1 MKKLDR
7 LLISSFIGP
16 FIVTFMIA
24 MFVLLMQIL
33 WLYIDDIAG
42 KGLGFFILMELIA
55 YKCVGLI
62 PMALP
67 LAILISSVMVL
78 GGMAE
83 HYELSSFKSA
93 GVPLLRIMR
102 PLIIF
107 AFCCTIFS
115 YLCSN
120 NLIPVAN
127 LKFGS
132 RMYDIQRQKPALRLD
147 TGVFNDDFDNF
158 AIHIGRKGANDRH
171 IEDVIMYDHSE
182 ASRGTLTE
190 ITAESGEMFATEDGR
205 YFVMHLKNGHQYI
218 ETSPT
223 SARGANSHFPFVR
236 TNYKSWTKIFDLS
249 EFQLART
256 NEELFKQNRN
266 MLSSGQLREAID
278 SIMLKIQER
287 EKSLSNQVASYFSF
301 LATDSTF
308 LTAQVD
314 SLANEEADSLSKTA
328 DDTAAATKVATTT
341 KIDTAAVNAVAV
353 DTPAQIIRRPDST
366 TLKKRLL
373 SPAADTSG
381 NIVVTSAQSRPD
393 LSKIKT
399 KTKEITKVPR
409 TGLSPKVVKLFEDV
423 DTAGSFTAVVEMV
436 DVRDRAEFFSKA
448 RSAASGIRSQA
459 ESALRTLDGMKESEV
474 KHIYELHTKYSMA
487 IVCMIFIFIGA
498 PMGAIVRKGG
508 FGYPILVSIIFF
520 MLFVVLTIFCRKIA
534 ETFVLPAA
542 VAGWLPSAILF
553 PIGLV
558 LTRKA
563 MNDSRLVNMDRY
575 TAFFQNIFK
584 KRENNS

>member
-16 FIVTFMIA
+16 FLVTFMIA

-42 KGLGFFILMELIA
+42 KGLGFFILVELIA

-107 AFCCTIFS
+107 AFFCTFFS

-132 RMYDIQRQKPALRLD
+132 RMYDIQRQKPTLRLD
-147 TGVFNDDFDNF
+147 AGVFNDDFNNF
-158 AIHIGRKGANDRH
+158 AIHIGKKLAKEGS

-190 ITAESGEMFATEDGR
+190 ITAASGEMFTTKDGR
-205 YFVMHLKNGHQYI
+205 YFVMHLKDGHQYI
-218 ETSPT
+218 ESSPT
-223 SARGANSHFPFVR
+223 SARSSNSHFPFVR
-236 TNYKSWTKIFDLS
+236 TNYKTWTKIFDLS

-266 MLSSGQLREAID
+266 MLSSAQLRVAID
-278 SIMLKIQER
+278 SISLKILKR
-287 EKSLSNQVASYFSF
+287 KKTLSNQVANYFSF
-301 LATDSTF
+301 MPIDSTF
-308 LTAQVD
+308 IDADKKSDAMEEAYLRASEDSIRAIDTVYADSMKPSKLTQPLD
-314 SLANEEADSLSKTA
+314 SLAISKKRLATLTKA
-328 DDTAAATKVATTT
+328 AAATPT
-341 KIDTAAVNAVAV
+341 KDSVNPAYLKKLKDRSKPPPKKLSKQVIKILEEV
-353 DTPAQIIRRPDST
+353 DTNGIFQPVID
-366 TLKKRLL
+366 
-373 SPAADTSG
+373 
-381 NIVVTSAQSRPD
+381 
-393 LSKIKT
+393 
-399 KTKEITKVPR
+399 
-409 TGLSPKVVKLFEDV
+409 
-423 DTAGSFTAVVEMV
+423 MV
-436 DVRDRAEFFSKA
+436 DRKQKTEFYSKA
-448 RSAASGIRSQA
+448 RSTARGIQSQA
-459 ESALRTLDGMKESEV
+459 ESAFRTLEQIKESRV
-474 KHIYELHTKYSMA
+474 KHIYDLHTKYSMA
-487 IVCMIFIFIGA
+487 VICMIFIFIGA

-542 VAGWLPSAILF
+542 LAGWVPCAILF
-553 PIGLV
+553 PVGLI

-563 MNDSRLVNMDRY
+563 MNDSKLVNLDRY
-575 TAFFQNIFK
+575 TAFFRKVFK
-584 KRENNS
+584 KKEPED

>member
-42 KGLGFFILMELIA
+42 KGLGFFILVELIA

-93 GVPLLRIMR
+93 GVRLIRVMR

-115 YLCSN
+115 YICSN

-147 TGVFNDDFDNF
+147 AGVFNDDFDNY
-158 AIHIGRKGANDRH
+158 AIHIGRKGTNDRT
-171 IEDVIMYDHSE
+171 IEDIIMYDHSD
-182 ASRGTLTE
+182 ASRGLLTE
-190 ITAESGEMFATEDGR
+190 ITAKSGEMFMTDDGH
-205 YFVMHLKNGHQYI
+205 YFVMHLRDGHQYI

-223 SARGANSHFPFVR
+223 NVRGGGSHFPFVR
-236 TNYKSWTKIFDLS
+236 TSYKSWTKIFDLS

-256 NEELFKQNRN
+256 NEELFKQNRS
-266 MLSSGQLREAID
+266 MLSSGQLRVAID
-278 SIMLKIQER
+278 SITTKILER
-287 EKSLSNQVASYFSF
+287 RKNLSNQVAGYFTF
-301 LATDSTF
+301 MPLDSTF
-308 LTAQVD
+308 LQKSTEVD
-314 SLANEEADSLSKTA
+314 SLAILEANSRVIDSLKEAGPDSVA
-328 DDTAAATKVATTT
+328 LDTATVITLAPE
-341 KIDTAAVNAVAV
+341 IDTLEQ
-353 DTPAQIIRRPDST
+353 DTTPATIST
-366 TLKKRLL
+366 LDTNIAKIKRLKAGKLPTRAISRVEPL
-373 SPAADTSG
+373 SDRVVRLFKDVDTSG
-381 NIVVTSAQSRPD
+381 NFQPVIDMVTSRNQ
-393 LSKIKT
+393 
-399 KTKEITKVPR
+399 
-409 TGLSPKVVKLFEDV
+409 
-423 DTAGSFTAVVEMV
+423 
-436 DVRDRAEFFSKA
+436 AEFYSKA
-448 RSAASGIRSQA
+448 RSSARGIQSQA
-459 ESALRTLDGMKESEV
+459 ESAIRTLDGMLESKI

-487 IVCMIFIFIGA
+487 VVCMIFIFIGA

-534 ETFVLPAA
+534 ETSALPAA
-542 VAGWLPSAILF
+542 VAGWVPCAILF
-553 PIGLV
+553 PIGIV

-563 MNDSRLVNMDRY
+563 MNDSKLVNTDRFA
-575 TAFFQNIFK
+575 AFLRKIFK
-584 KRENNS
+584 KDENKTEDQAVG

>member
-1 MKKLDR
+1 M
-7 LLISSFIGP
+7 ISTFVGP
-16 FIVTFMIA
+16 FIVTFTIA

-42 KGLGFFILMELIA
+42 KGLGFFILVELIA

-93 GVPLLRIMR
+93 GVRLLRVMR

-107 AFCCTIFS
+107 SFCCTIFS
-115 YLCSN
+115 YICSN

-147 TGVFNDDFDNF
+147 AGVFNDDFDNY
-158 AIHIGRKGANDRH
+158 AIHIGRKRSNDRT
-171 IEDVIMYDHSE
+171 IEDIIMYDHSD
-182 ASRGTLTE
+182 ASRGLLTE
-190 ITAESGEMFATEDGR
+190 ITAESGEMFASEDGR
-205 YFVMHLKNGHQYI
+205 YFVMHLRNGHQYI

-223 SARGANSHFPFVR
+223 STRGSSSHFPFVR
-236 TNYKSWTKIFDLS
+236 TNYQTWTKIFDLS

-266 MLSSGQLREAID
+266 MLSSPQLRVAID
-278 SIMLKIQER
+278 SITLKILQR
-287 EKSLSNQVASYFSF
+287 QKSLSNQVASYFTF
-301 LATDSTF
+301 MPNDSTF
-308 LTAQVD
+308 LTESTEDDPEKLYQD
-314 SLANEEADSLSKTA
+314 SMLNAVGDSLSEKF
-328 DDTAAATKVATTT
+328 DT
-341 KIDTAAVNAVAV
+341 VAV
-353 DTPAQIIRRPDST
+353 DTQPQIGRPFDAEVELASDT
-366 TLKKRLL
+366 PEAPSDTDAKDTLTIDRDFSSLRNPRKLDPKNRKVKT
-373 SPAADTSG
+373 DE
-381 NIVVTSAQSRPD
+381 
-393 LSKIKT
+393 LSKAT
-399 KTKEITKVPR
+399 VR
-409 TGLSPKVVKLFEDV
+409 LFEDI
-423 DTAGSFTAVVEMV
+423 DTLGPFQKVIDMV
-436 DVRDRAEFFSKA
+436 STRERTEFYSKSRSSA
-448 RSAASGIRSQA
+448 RGIQSQA
-459 ESALRTLDGMKESEV
+459 ESAIRTLDGMRESKV

-487 IVCMIFIFIGA
+487 VVCMIFIFIGA

-520 MLFVVLTIFCRKIA
+520 MLFVILTIFCRKIA

-542 VAGWLPSAILF
+542 MAGWVPCAILF

-563 MNDSRLVNMDRY
+563 MNDSKLVNLDRY
-575 TAFFQNIFK
+575 TALFQKIFK
-584 KRENNS
+584 KRENKS

>member
-7 LLISSFIGP
+7 LMISTFIGP

-42 KGLGFFILMELIA
+42 KGLGFFILVELIA

-93 GVPLLRIMR
+93 GVRLLRIMR

-147 TGVFNDDFDNF
+147 AGVFNDDFDNY
-158 AIHIGRKGANDRH
+158 AIHIGQKDPNDRT
-171 IEDVIMYDHSE
+171 IKDVIMYDHSD
-182 ASRGTLTE
+182 ASRGLLTE
-190 ITAESGEMFATEDGR
+190 ITAESGEMFASEDGR
-205 YFVMHLKNGHQYI
+205 YFVMHLRNGHQYI

-223 SARGANSHFPFVR
+223 STRGARTNFPFVR
-236 TNYKSWTKIFDLS
+236 TSYKTWTKIFDLS

-266 MLSSGQLREAID
+266 MLSSGQLKVAID
-278 SIMLKIQER
+278 SIEVKIQQR

-301 LATDSTF
+301 MENDSTF
-308 LTAQVD
+308 LTPDSAEVDMEKIMEDSLLGITDSTETALDTTDVD
-314 SLANEEADSLSKTA
+314 S
-328 DDTAAATKVATTT
+328 TAAPTSL
-341 KIDTAAVNAVAV
+341 DTLEEEEEEVPIPL
-353 DTPAQIIRRPDST
+353 DTMGKKQNVRTNISVKQLNPRPQ
-366 TLKKRLL
+366 
-373 SPAADTSG
+373 
-381 NIVVTSAQSRPD
+381 VMQ
-393 LSKIKT
+393 KT
-399 KTKEITKVPR
+399 QRK
-409 TGLSPKVVKLFEDV
+409 GLSAKVVKLFEEI
-423 DTAGSFTAVVEMV
+423 DTTADFQSIIDMLSMRE
-436 DVRDRAEFFSKA
+436 RTEFFSKS
-448 RSAASGIRSQA
+448 RSAARGIQSQA
-459 ESALRTLDGMKESEV
+459 ESAIRTLDSMRESKV

-487 IVCMIFIFIGA
+487 VVCMIFIFIGA

-520 MLFVVLTIFCRKIA
+520 MLFVILTIFCRKIA

-542 VAGWLPSAILF
+542 AAGWLPCAILF

-563 MNDSRLVNMDRY
+563 MNDSKLVNLDRY
-575 TAFFQNIFK
+575 AAFFRKIFK
-584 KRENNS
+584 KRENKS

>member
-42 KGLGFFILMELIA
+42 KGLGFFILIELIA

-93 GVPLLRIMR
+93 GVRLLRIMR
-102 PLIIF
+102 PLIVF

-115 YLCSN
+115 YICSN

-147 TGVFNDDFDNF
+147 AGVFNDDFDNY
-158 AIHIGRKGANDRH
+158 AIHIGRKGANDRT
-171 IEDVIMYDHSE
+171 IEDIIMYDHSD
-182 ASRGTLTE
+182 ASRGLLTE
-190 ITAESGEMFATEDGR
+190 ITAKSGEMFTTDDGH
-205 YFVMHLKNGHQYI
+205 YFVMHLRDGHQYI

-223 SARGANSHFPFVR
+223 SVRGGGSHFPFVR
-236 TNYKSWTKIFDLS
+236 TSYKSWTKIFDLS

-256 NEELFKQNRN
+256 NEELFKQNRS
-266 MLSSGQLREAID
+266 MLSSAQLRVAID
-278 SIMLKIQER
+278 SITIRILER
-287 EKSLSNQVASYFSF
+287 RKNLSNQVAGYFTF
-301 LATDSTF
+301 MPLDSTF
-308 LTAQVD
+308 LKETTTLD
-314 SLANEEADSLSKTA
+314 SLAIVEAKSRVGDTSVTVIQDTLAPDTVQLIAPEVKPDTVNRNTTA
-328 DDTAAATKVATTT
+328 TVGTVDTGMAKFERLKGKVAL
-341 KIDTAAVNAVAV
+341 DA
-353 DTPAQIIRRPDST
+353 R
-366 TLKKRLL
+366 TLAKKQPL
-373 SPAADTSG
+373 SDRV
-381 NIVVTSAQSRPD
+381 I
-393 LSKIKT
+393 
-399 KTKEITKVPR
+399 
-409 TGLSPKVVKLFEDV
+409 KLFKDV
-423 DTAGSFTAVVEMV
+423 DTTGNFQPVIDMV
-436 DVRDRAEFFSKA
+436 TSRNQAEFYSKA
-448 RSAASGIRSQA
+448 RSSARGIQSQA
-459 ESALRTLDGMKESEV
+459 ESAIRTLDGMRESKV

-487 IVCMIFIFIGA
+487 VVCMIFIFIGA

-542 VAGWLPSAILF
+542 MAGWIPCAILF

-563 MNDSRLVNMDRY
+563 MNDSKLVNTDRY
-575 TAFFQNIFK
+575 AAFFRKIFK
-584 KRENNS
+584 KKENNSEEQTVA

>member
-7 LLISSFIGP
+7 LLVTSFIGP

-42 KGLGFFILMELIA
+42 KGLGFFILVELIA

-93 GVPLLRIMR
+93 GVRLIRIMR

-115 YLCSN
+115 YICSN

-147 TGVFNDDFDNF
+147 AGVFNDDFDNY
-158 AIHIGRKGANDRH
+158 AIHIGKKGANDRT
-171 IEDVIMYDHSE
+171 IEDVIMYDHSD
-182 ASRGTLTE
+182 ASRGLLTE
-190 ITAESGEMFATEDGR
+190 ITAKSGEMFMSDDAR
-205 YFVMHLKNGHQYI
+205 YFVMHLRDGHQYI

-223 SARGANSHFPFVR
+223 SVRGAGSRFPFVR
-236 TNYKSWTKIFDLS
+236 TSYKSWTKIFDLS

-256 NEELFKQNRN
+256 NEELFKQNRS
-266 MLSSGQLREAID
+266 MLSSGQLRIAID
-278 SIMLKIQER
+278 SISNKILER
-287 EKSLSNQVASYFSF
+287 RKNLSNQVAGYFNF
-301 LATDSTF
+301 MELDSTF
-308 LTAQVD
+308 LKESTELD
-314 SLANEEADSLSKTA
+314 SIAIEEAQARIEDSIAAERPDSVAL
-328 DDTAAATKVATTT
+328 DTAAMVETTDDT
-341 KIDTAAVNAVAV
+341 PTLEQDTSTSIDTSSVHM
-353 DTPAQIIRRPDST
+353 
-366 TLKKRLL
+366 KRLKQKVEVSAKKIASLRPL
-373 SPAADTSG
+373 SE
-381 NIVVTSAQSRPD
+381 R
-393 LSKIKT
+393 
-399 KTKEITKVPR
+399 
-409 TGLSPKVVKLFEDV
+409 VVKLFEDV
-423 DTAGSFTAVVEMV
+423 DTSGNFQPVIDMLSN
-436 DVRDRAEFFSKA
+436 RNQAEFFSKA
-448 RSAASGIRSQA
+448 RSSARGIQSQA
-459 ESALRTLDGMKESEV
+459 ESALRTLDGMRESRV
-474 KHIYELHTKYSMA
+474 KHVYELHTKYSMA
-487 IVCMIFIFIGA
+487 VVCMIFIFIGA

-542 VAGWLPSAILF
+542 MAGWVPCAILF
-553 PIGLV
+553 PIGLI

-563 MNDSRLVNMDRY
+563 MNDSKLVNTDRY
-575 TAFFQNIFK
+575 AAFFRKVFK
-584 KRENNS
+584 KKENKSEDEAVD

>member
-7 LLISSFIGP
+7 LMISTFIGP

-42 KGLGFFILMELIA
+42 KGLGFFILVELIA

-93 GVPLLRIMR
+93 GVRLLRVMR
-102 PLIIF
+102 PLIFF

-147 TGVFNDDFDNF
+147 AGVFNDDFDNY
-158 AIHIGRKGANDRH
+158 AIHIGHKDPNDRT
-171 IEDVIMYDHSE
+171 IEDIIMYDHSD
-182 ASRGTLTE
+182 ASRGMLTE
-190 ITAESGEMFATEDGR
+190 ITAESGEMFASEDGR
-205 YFVMHLKNGHQYI
+205 YFVMHLRNGHQYI
-218 ETSPT
+218 ETTPT
-223 SARGANSHFPFVR
+223 SSRGARTGFPFVR
-236 TNYKSWTKIFDLS
+236 TSYKTWTKIFDLS

-266 MLSSGQLREAID
+266 MLSSGQLRVAID
-278 SIMLKIQER
+278 SIEVKIQQR
-287 EKSLSNQVASYFSF
+287 QKSLSNQVASYFSF
-301 LATDSTF
+301 MENDSTF
-308 LTAQVD
+308 LTPDTADIDMEKIMED
-314 SLANEEADSLSKTA
+314 SLQAVADSTEMASDSASIDSTVVVA
-328 DDTAAATKVATTT
+328 PTDSTEGEQAT
-341 KIDTAAVNAVAV
+341 IPSPAVPV
-353 DTPAQIIRRPDST
+353 DTMGIKQKILANSQ
-366 TLKKRLL
+366 LKKPELR
-373 SPAADTSG
+373 TRV
-381 NIVVTSAQSRPD
+381 IQKAQQR
-393 LSKIKT
+393 
-399 KTKEITKVPR
+399 
-409 TGLSPKVVKLFEDV
+409 GLSPKVVKLFEDI
-423 DTAGSFTAVVEMV
+423 DTTADFQSIIDMLNARE
-436 DVRDRAEFFSKA
+436 RTEFFSKS
-448 RSAASGIRSQA
+448 RSAARGIQSQA
-459 ESALRTLDGMKESEV
+459 ESAIRTLDSMRESKV

-487 IVCMIFIFIGA
+487 VVCMIFIFIGA

-520 MLFVVLTIFCRKIA
+520 MLFVILTIFCRKIA

-542 VAGWLPSAILF
+542 AAGWLPCAILL

-563 MNDSRLVNMDRY
+563 MNDSKLVNLDRY
-575 TAFFQNIFK
+575 TAFFRKIFK
-584 KRENNS
+584 KRENKS

>member
-7 LLISSFIGP
+7 LLISTFIGP

-42 KGLGFFILMELIA
+42 KGLGFFILVELIA

-102 PLIIF
+102 PLIVF

-147 TGVFNDDFDNF
+147 AGVFNDDFDNF
-158 AIHIGRKGANDRH
+158 AIHIGKKAANDRT
-171 IEDVIMYDHSE
+171 IEDVIMYDHSD
-182 ASRGTLTE
+182 ASRGLLTE
-190 ITAESGEMFATEDGR
+190 ITAESGEMFASEDGR
-205 YFVMHLKNGHQYI
+205 YFVMHLRNGHQYI

-223 SARGANSHFPFVR
+223 SVRGGGSHFPFVR
-236 TNYKSWTKIFDLS
+236 TNYKTWTKIFDLS

-266 MLSSGQLREAID
+266 MLSSGQLRIAID
-278 SIMLKIQER
+278 SIELKILQR
-287 EKSLSNQVASYFSF
+287 RKSLSNQVASYFTYME
-301 LATDSTF
+301 TDSTF
-308 LTAQVD
+308 LEPDSVEIDEEKLRED
-314 SLANEEADSLSKTA
+314 SLQNLIDSTSLSP
-328 DDTAAATKVATTT
+328 DTAEVDAPDITAET
-341 KIDTAAVNAVAV
+341 DTAETAVPEEEVDEAVE
-353 DTPAQIIRRPDST
+353 TPDSST
-366 TLKKRLL
+366 TQPKRLVN
-373 SPAADTSG
+373 T
-381 NIVVTSAQSRPD
+381 RPKKLD
-393 LSKIKT
+393 ARARTIQKT
-399 KTKEITKVPR
+399 ERK
-409 TGLSPKVVKLFEDV
+409 SMSQKVVKLFDEV
-423 DTAGSFTAVVEMV
+423 DTTGSFQAVIDMISARE
-436 DVRDRAEFFSKA
+436 RTEFFSKSRSSA
-448 RSAASGIRSQA
+448 RGIQSQA
-459 ESALRTLDGMKESEV
+459 ESAIRTLDSMRESGV
-474 KHIYELHTKYSMA
+474 KHVYELHTKYSMA
-487 IVCMIFIFIGA
+487 VVCMIFIFIGA

-520 MLFVVLTIFCRKIA
+520 MLFVILTIFCRKIA
-534 ETFVLPAA
+534 ETFVLPASA
-542 VAGWLPSAILF
+542 AGWLPCAILF

-563 MNDSRLVNMDRY
+563 MNDSKLVNLDRY
-575 TAFFQNIFK
+575 AAFFRKIFK
-584 KRENNS
+584 KKENKS

>member
-1 MKKLDR
+1 M
-7 LLISSFIGP
+7 ISTFIGP
-16 FIVTFMIA
+16 FIVTFAIA

-42 KGLGFFILMELIA
+42 KGLGFFILVELIA

-93 GVPLLRIMR
+93 GTRLLRVMR

-147 TGVFNDDFDNF
+147 AGVFNDDFDNF
-158 AIHIGRKGANDRH
+158 AIHIGRKGTNDRS

-182 ASRGTLTE
+182 ASRGLLTE
-190 ITAESGEMFATEDGR
+190 ITAESGEMFASEDGR
-205 YFVMHLKNGHQYI
+205 YFVMHLRNGHQYI
-218 ETSPT
+218 ETAPT
-223 SARGANSHFPFVR
+223 SVRGGGSHFPFVR
-236 TNYKSWTKIFDLS
+236 TNYKTWTKIFDLS

-266 MLSSGQLREAID
+266 MLSSGQLQVAID
-278 SIMLKIQER
+278 SIELKIIQR
-287 EKSLSNQVASYFSF
+287 QKSLSNQVASYFSF
-301 LATDSTF
+301 MATDSTF
-308 LTAQVD
+308 LTESAEEEDMIKARED
-314 SLANEEADSLSKTA
+314 SLMGIRDSFMTTIDTPALDTITVNPQ
-328 DDTAAATKVATTT
+328 DEVDTAALEEEVQETFDTSSTVDASETDQP
-341 KIDTAAVNAVAV
+341 KIDPTRL
-353 DTPAQIIRRPDST
+353 DRP
-366 TLKKRLL
+366 KKLITQAKVIKKTERK
-373 SPAADTSG
+373 G
-381 NIVVTSAQSRPD
+381 
-393 LSKIKT
+393 LSK
-399 KTKEITKVPR
+399 
-409 TGLSPKVVKLFEDV
+409 KVVELFEDI
-423 DTAGSFTAVVEMV
+423 DTTAAFQTVIDMV
-436 DVRDRAEFFSKA
+436 SQRDRAEFYSKS
-448 RSAASGIRSQA
+448 RSAARGIQSQA
-459 ESALRTLDGMKESEV
+459 ESAIRTLDGMRESKV

-487 IVCMIFIFIGA
+487 VVCMIFIFIGA

-520 MLFVVLTIFCRKIA
+520 MLFVILTIFCRKIA

-542 VAGWLPSAILF
+542 LAGWVPCAILF
-553 PIGLV
+553 PIGIV

-563 MNDSRLVNMDRY
+563 MNDSKLVNMDRY
-575 TAFFQNIFK
+575 SAFFRKIFK
-584 KRENNS
+584 KRENKS